1 MVLEQLT
8 AQIFRHVSIKDE
20 IIRRAILYWGHRKLD
35 NKGRCWL
42 AVFIS
47 KRPPNSPNLKR
58 FKFIHWTIT
67 AETVRECNQRF
78 LQQSSCIAFSFIN
91 ELIGSL
97 CKIRMESM
105 LSILAIRTCSSS
117 RFFQVSPCY
126 IRCLSFFSFILSLSL
141 SLFFSFFFVSS
152 IHLFIFLSFWRIYIN
167 FESSPSSRPLLSRLI
182 QEFSK
187 LNNPTRIWDPTNV
200 SDASIQSGWT
210 PIASVTCNF
219 FNQSSWSTFRLLSE
233 PIRFIQSNSAGFHCL
248 YRCL

>member
-126 IRCLSFFSFILSLSL
+126 IRCLSFFPFILSLSL
-141 SLFFSFFFVSS
+141 FSFLFFFCIFHSFIYLFILLENLHQFRVVAVVSS
-152 IHLFIFLSFWRIYIN
+152 AFIAFDSGIFKAQQSDSNLRPYKCFWCIN
-167 FESSPSSRPLLSRLI
+167 TIRL
-182 QEFSK
+182 
-187 LNNPTRIWDPTNV
+187 NTNR
-200 SDASIQSGWT
+200 QR
-210 PIASVTCNF
+210 N
-219 FNQSSWSTFRLLSE
+219 L
-233 PIRFIQSNSAGFHCL
+233 
-248 YRCL
+248 

>member
-20 IIRRAILYWGHRKLD
+20 IIRRAILYWGHRILD

-141 SLFFSFFFVSS
+141 FSFLFF
-152 IHLFIFLSFWRIYIN
+152 LYLPFIYLSFYPFGEFTSI
-167 FESSPSSRPLLSRLI
+167 SSRRRRLVR
-182 QEFSK
+182 FY
-187 LNNPTRIWDPTNV
+187 RVWFR
-200 SDASIQSGWT
+200 
-210 PIASVTCNF
+210 NF
-219 FNQSSWSTFRLLSE
+219 QSSTIRLESE
-233 PIRFIQSNSAGFHCL
+233 TLQMFLMHQFNPVEHQSPA
-248 YRCL
+248 